1 MDLKFLWNRI
11 RILILDPEKAWQI
24 IGTETRTAGFIRNH
38 FFLPLVVL
46 AAVSAFVGSLLFTNP
61 GTSGIYSVLAGIK
74 YLILYAGVIYAT
86 SFIFNKITTILNIRN
101 DPGTSFMIIVFS
113 AAPLMLC
120 QIVSRL
126 FESFIFI
133 NILALYGLYLFW
145 LGTERLLNPP
155 EKMKTPLMLS
165 VALVFT
171 GLLIIIDSLLTRLVD
186 WIYFA
191 FFA

>member
-1 MDLKFLWNRI
+1 MDFKFLWNRI
-11 RILILDPEKAWQI
+11 RDLILDPEKAWRI
-24 IGTETRTAGFIRNH
+24 ISAETSPAGFIRNY
-38 FFLPLVVL
+38 FFLPLVIL
-46 AAVSAFVGSLLFTNP
+46 ASLSAFVGSLLFTN
-61 GTSGIYSVLAGIK
+61 TGISAVYSVLAGIK
-74 YLILYAGVIYAT
+74 YLILYTTVIYAT
-86 SFIFNKITTILNIRN
+86 TFIFHKIAIFLNLSN
-101 DPGTSFMIIVFS
+101 DLKTSFMIIVYS

-155 EKMKTPLMLS
+155 EKLKTQLLLS
-165 VALVFT
+165 AAVVFT
-171 GLLIIIDSLLTRLVD
+171 GLFIIVDWLLTRLADRV
-186 WIYFA
+186 YFS